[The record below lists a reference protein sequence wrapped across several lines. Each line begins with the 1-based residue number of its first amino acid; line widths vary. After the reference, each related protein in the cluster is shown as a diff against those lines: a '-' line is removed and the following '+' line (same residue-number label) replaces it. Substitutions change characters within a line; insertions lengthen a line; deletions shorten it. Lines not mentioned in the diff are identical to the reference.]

1 MGRTTAMAT
10 IIGSSEAREYE
21 FLVDTGSTH
30 IGLPQQEIDELE
42 LSPVPNGVL
51 QVLTATGIV
60 ERQSYW
66 AIGEIDGRGFG
77 TMITEAPIP
86 LIGYHLLESL
96 RYRVNPVTH
105 ALERIPIDE
114 PSPPYML
121 ISKSEH
127 EGES

>member
-1 MGRTTAMAT
+1 MGRTIATAT
-10 IIGSSEAREYE
+10 IIGANEAREYE

-30 IGLPQQEIDELE
+30 IGLPQRDIDELD
-42 LSPVPNGVL
+42 LSPIPNGVL
-51 QVLTATGIV
+51 QVLTANGIV

-96 RYRVNPVTH
+96 RYRVNPVAHT
-105 ALERIPIDE
+105 LERIPMDE

-121 ISKSEH
+121 IRQSEH
-127 EGES
+127 EGGP